1 MSSFN
6 KNIQADFSLV
16 AVIFNGNKKF
26 IFYMKKNNFLLNKY
40 TLSLFILLLCLAA
53 DIILHKGMSRVMMP
67 ESFTAKRSARQ
78 FARCEQPLV
87 LAGKSWIKGVNT
99 VLQIEQ
105 LDSHVAG
112 FEMDVY
118 FDTLQNYLQ
127 VYHDSSGYSNLP
139 IESILAVYKAR
150 NLSSSI
156 WLDFKNLSA
165 YNEKQSLNYIAAL
178 RKQYQLQDKIIVE
191 SSSPEFLQSFCDSN
205 FYTSYYTP
213 YFNPYRIS
221 ENELVIQLDGISN
234 VLGKYK
240 VSSLSGYYF
249 QYPVLKKYFPNYPI
263 LTWTDKSS
271 LSLVSK
277 SFNKRLLADSHVKV
291 LLFP

>member
-1 MSSFN
+1 
-6 KNIQADFSLV
+6 
-16 AVIFNGNKKF
+16 
-26 IFYMKKNNFLLNKY
+26 MKKNNFLLNKY
-40 TLSLFILLLCLAA
+40 TLSLLILLLCLAA

-78 FARCEQPLV
+78 FNRCEQPLSIT
-87 LAGKSWIKGVNT
+87 GKSWIKGVNT
-99 VLQIEQ
+99 VFQIEQ
-105 LDSHVAG
+105 LDPNVAG
-112 FEMDVY
+112 FEVDVY
-118 FDTLQNYLQ
+118 FDTIKNYLQ
-127 VYHDSSGYSNLP
+127 VYHDSSGYSTLN

-165 YNEKQSLNYIAAL
+165 HNEKQSLNYIAAL
-178 RKQYQLQDKIIVE
+178 RKQFLLFDKIIVE
-191 SSSPEFLQSFCDSN
+191 SSSPQYLQSFCDSA
-205 FYTSYYTP
+205 FYTSYYIP

-221 ENELVIQLDGISN
+221 EEELVIQLDHIGNELS
-234 VLGKYK
+234 KYK
-240 VSSLSGYYF
+240 VSSISGYYF

-263 LTWTDKSS
+263 LTWTDKSNI
-271 LSLVSK
+271 SLVSK